1 MGLKPG
7 WAARLIGPRGFAVL
21 CSLCLWGHSGSLKD
35 RLPPASP
42 PAHSLLMVQDIV
54 NSGGTLA
61 SRAPHIVACVQY
73 PVRAWVEGNCWLVG
87 MPPTIQLL
95 YSWCAPLLQ

>member
-1 MGLKPG
+1 M
-7 WAARLIGPRGFAVL
+7 L
-21 CSLCLWGHSGSLKD
+21 CSVCMWGHSGSLKD
-35 RLPPASP
+35 RLPPAA
-42 PAHSLLMVQDIV
+42 PAALSLLMVQDIV

-73 PVRAWVEGNCWLVG
+73 PVRAWEEGLPPVG

-95 YSWCAPLLQ
+95 YSWFAPLLQWVVRPVASSKAPSTHNRS